1 MRFKTSLLATSTVLV
16 GVIGSLLLLELGLS
30 FLPLNP

>member
-16 GVIGSLLLLELGLS
+16 AVIGSFLLLELGLS